1 MISVMQ
7 VTVDLDI
14 SESFYHYLQG
24 FTQVAATCRDS
35 VKFLLIPVILEYLQ
49 IPVAMFYC
57 TVFINKS
64 A

>member
-14 SESFYHYLQG
+14 SFYHYLQG
-24 FTQVAATCRDS
+24 FSQVATTCRGS